1 MFGQLAKNRDNIK
14 FFFFIFEESLFKFFF
29 NVTSNI
35 FYSTESI
42 LERRTLTAIKQ
53 LSLKEPAARV
63 FSCKI
68 CEIFKNTY
76 FEGH

>member
-14 FFFFIFEESLFKFFF
+14 FFFFIFEESLFKFFS

-53 LSLKEPAARV
+53 LSLKEPGARV